1 MGGIIYG
8 VGMLDKGM
16 VHVPGRV
23 PQDDV
28 RFHHT
33 AQNWVQLKTCE
44 LLISGILHL
53 IDSDCSWPWITE
65 TTESKAVYKGELL

>member
-1 MGGIIYG
+1 MIVKLITTRAAGRRMGSIIYG

-53 IDSDCSWPWITE
+53 IDSDCS
-65 TTESKAVYKGELL
+65 